1 MTLELRGMVPTEG
14 EGALVCGP
22 YACFILQLLLAAH
35 LFVTASSSHGAYKTA
50 STTMDAFA

>member
-14 EGALVCGP
+14 DGALVCGP

-50 STTMDAFA
+50 STSTDAFA